1 MIETHLLEPDLVRVL
16 AEALAAEVEVV
27 LADETGNVGAEAA
40 ESVRAQLATT
50 SIVEDIDCSPLARTL
65 AVLAGTR
72 EPDGVVGHFDD
83 SGGANGEHARQ
94 RISDVSKS
102 SKSVERG

>member
-1 MIETHLLEPDLVRVL
+1 MKETHLLEPDLVRVL

-40 ESVRAQLATT
+40 ESIQSPLATM
-50 SIVEDIDCSPLARTL
+50 SVGQGKDCSPLARAL

-72 EPDGVVGHFDD
+72 EPDGVVSHFDD
-83 SGGANGEHARQ
+83 GGGAGVEHARQ
-94 RISDVSKS
+94 GETDVSKS
-102 SKSVERG
+102 SNSGNRD